1 MKRLLKFRKF
11 SSVILAFVFIYSLAS
26 CSKHSSKSST
36 EKEFTNEDALEVQT
50 IEGDKYIAIAV
61 PLTGPY
67 RELGNTIVE
76 GVSLA
81 VEEYNSKQHNPH
93 KTIGTIIIDDGG
105 LVSEGLARA
114 DLVIAEEALGVIG
127 HLNSEITVETS
138 TKYSKNKIPIIS
150 PASTNPILTERKE
163 AKGYVFRTIGTDRQL
178 AKAAY
183 KYISHDPSIKKIAVL
198 FNDRVYGKSVAEEF
212 SKKVNKNEKIKI
224 LVSQSIPVR
233 TSDHSKTAELVT
245 KLNPDLIFFIGE
257 YNDAGYLLK
266 ELKKLDPDLKFLG
279 AEGIHHQQFIKIAG
293 TAAEGALVIG
303 PEPVSTEL
311 KTKYENRFKKEPSG
325 YVGSSYDAANILL
338 EAIDKSSFNGTNS
351 KEVASAISKNKIFNP
366 NGDLLKP
373 DFVIYEVKN
382 AKFVPMN

>member
-1 MKRLLKFRKF
+1 MKRLSKFRKL
-11 SSVILAFVFIYSLAS
+11 SSVLLAFFFIYCLAS
-26 CSKHSSKSST
+26 CSKHSSNSST
-36 EKEFTNEDALEVQT
+36 EKEFKNEDALEVQT

-81 VEEYNSKQHNPH
+81 VEEYNSKQKNPH

-114 DLVIAEEALGVIG
+114 DLVIAEQALGVIG
-127 HLNSEITVETS
+127 HLNSEITIETS

-150 PASTNPILTERKE
+150 PASTNPLLTERKE
-163 AKGYVFRTIGTDRQL
+163 SKGYVFRTIGTDRQL

-183 KYISHDPSIKKIAVL
+183 KYISSNSSIKQIAIL

-212 SKKVNKNEKIKI
+212 SKKVNKNDQIKI

-233 TSDHSKTAELVT
+233 TSNHSKTAELVT
-245 KLNPDLIFFIGE
+245 KLKPDLVFFIGE
-257 YNDAGYLLK
+257 YNDAGYLVK
-266 ELKKLDPDLKFLG
+266 ELHKIDPTLKFLA
-279 AEGIHHQQFIKIAG
+279 AEGAHHQQFIKIAG
-293 TAAEGALVIG
+293 PLAEGALIIG
-303 PEPVSTEL
+303 PEPVSIEL
-311 KTKYENRFKKEPSG
+311 SNKYQTRFKKEPSG
-325 YVGSSYDAANILL
+325 YVGSSYDAAKILI

-351 KEVASAISKNKIFNP
+351 QEVANVVSKNKVFNP

-382 AKFVPMN
+382 SKFVPI